1 MAQNRQCKTRSSLGE
16 GQELENL
23 EAQSKWELAWRDP
36 HHSAGRRG
44 LTLHV
49 SGGCLSRNSPH
60 ESWPGQIRIIW
71 QDDILSHCICQE
83 EACPDIL
90 HANLKYNPY
99 KMQVVQRSSD
109 TDNIIAQMHHLDL
122 VICNGH
128 QGHVTLTATH
138 FFQNYLGNVCTTSS
152 HHRRAVNTR
161 LLHYSQCSSEDIH
174 GYLYIETTA
183 VNCQEAF
190 TYGGCN
196 F

>member
-1 MAQNRQCKTRSSLGE
+1 MQGKKQPGRRTRVRKPGGAEHVRTGLARSTSFGRKTWSHTACVRRTFVQKFSTW
-16 GQELENL
+16 
-23 EAQSKWELAWRDP
+23 KLAWTDP
-36 HHSAGRRG
+36 HHLAGWH
-44 LTLHV
+44 TVTQHMP
-49 SGGCLSRNSPH
+49 GGSLSRYSPC
-60 ESWPGQIRIIW
+60 E
-71 QDDILSHCICQE
+71 
-83 EACPDIL
+83 
-90 HANLKYNPY
+90 LKKYHPY
-99 KMQVVQRSSD
+99 KMQVVRRSSD

-152 HHRRAVNTR
+152 HHRRAVNIR